1 LLEFGVHS
9 HAFTLAPWRAC
20 VSLAGS
26 VRFCSALFMPCLRGE
41 GATDEPPTPSKGD
54 VSPRRF
60 QYSAR
65 VDLRAHLLELLAPLR
80 PGEDLVPG
88 ARLLAISTE
97 IGFWLTLELAKG
109 EVQIEVA
116 PLGEGR
122 FAARSAHHAISYRD
136 EGGRNRIDPAL
147 GLSLCRAVAE
157 RVGRNEARVAESLA
171 QRAREPASSSRV
183 REVRVESLLETAGH
197 GAERF
202 FKLSPY
208 AGCLIGCRYCY
219 AQTPM
224 SAVRRLE
231 MLPEA
236 PWGSYVDVR
245 VNAAEVLAG
254 ELAQLSPRPIKF
266 CPILSDPY
274 QAVESRY
281 RVTRA
286 CLEAIRAAERPWPT
300 LLLTRSKLVTRDTDL
315 LASLPSAWVGAS
327 IPSID
332 DATRLHFE
340 PRAASIPE
348 RLEMLATLRAAG
360 VRTFAVVQPL
370 LPGSI
375 DALADALA
383 KVVTSVSIDVLRGEE
398 QAAADFD
405 DPRYAESRTDAWQSA
420 RAAEL
425 VAALTARNVPV
436 WPGELPPEL
445 LAEQP

>member
-1 LLEFGVHS
+1 
-9 HAFTLAPWRAC
+9 
-20 VSLAGS
+20 
-26 VRFCSALFMPCLRGE
+26 M
-41 GATDEPPTPSKGD
+41 
-54 VSPRRF
+54 
-60 QYSAR
+60 
-65 VDLRAHLLELLAPLR
+65 DLRAHLLELLAPLR
-80 PGEDLVPG
+80 PGDELVPG
-88 ARLLAISTE
+88 ARLLGISTE
-97 IGFWLTLELAKG
+97 IGFWLSLELAAG
-109 EVQIEVA
+109 EVQIEVS

-122 FAARSAHHAISYRD
+122 FAARTAQFAISYRD
-136 EGGRNRIDPAL
+136 EGGRNRIDSAL
-147 GLSLCRAVAE
+147 GLALCRAVAE
-157 RVGRNEARVAESLA
+157 RVGRNEARVAGALA
-171 QRAREPASSSRV
+171 QRTRDAVPAARI

-245 VNAAEVLAG
+245 VNAAEVLRG
-254 ELAQLSPRPIKF
+254 ELATLAPRPIKF

-274 QAVESRY
+274 QAVEARFA
-281 RVTRA
+281 VTRA
-286 CLEAIRAAERPWPT
+286 CLETIAAADRVWPT
-300 LLLTRSKLVTRDTDL
+300 LLLTRSKLVTRDTAL

-332 DATRLHFE
+332 DETRLHFE

-348 RLEMLATLRAAG
+348 RLASLATLRAAG

-375 DALADALA
+375 DELADALA
-383 KVVTSVSIDVLRGEE
+383 EVVSSVSIDVLRGEE
-398 QAAADFD
+398 AASGDFD
-405 DPRYAESRTDAWQSA
+405 DPRYAESRTDAWQQA

-425 VAALTARNVPV
+425 VAALTARGVAV

-445 LAEQP
+445 LAATS